1 MSTEVTQAEGQETAL
16 AGAASEVQNA
26 QAATAAAGEVE
37 QQQEE
42 APKEKTFTQAE
53 LDALIQ
59 KRLAK
64 ERARTISQM
73 RREQEEQARAQRLK
87 NEPRREAF
95 NGDDE
100 AFVQAQIRHQAEK
113 LAQEQLTE
121 RQQREAMERRN
132 ESFMEKVESAKER
145 FPDFETVVMQD
156 HSLPINEAMV
166 EFIQESDVGPDLAYH
181 LAKNRAQAEQI
192 SRMSPISAAR
202 ALAKIESE
210 IAARPKAEKS
220 NAPPPINPVGQRGRS
235 ASSNLPSDSDD
246 MDTWARKER
255 ERLKQ
260 RSR

>member
-16 AGAASEVQNA
+16 AGAASEGQNA
-26 QAATAAAGEVE
+26 QVATAATGEVE

-42 APKEKTFTQAE
+42 KQTEKTFTQAE
-53 LDALIQ
+53 LDAIVQ

-64 ERARTISQM
+64 ERQQTINRM
-73 RREQEEQARAQRLK
+73 RREQEEQARAQRLQEVPK
-87 NEPRREAF
+87 REAF

-100 AFVQAQIRHQAEK
+100 AYVQAKIRHEAEK
-113 LAQEQLTE
+113 LALEEVKQ
-121 RQQREAMERRN
+121 RQQREETERRT

-145 FPDFETVVMQD
+145 FPDFETVVLQD
-156 HSLPINEAMV
+156 RTLPINEAMS

-181 LAKNRAQAEQI
+181 LAKNRSQAEQI
-192 SRMSPISAAR
+192 SRMSPVSAR

-246 MDTWARKER
+246 METWARKER